1 MRKKREIFQPLLF
14 LTLLLLTLLLLFA
27 LLSTT
32 TQESMPFLFGL
43 DMLRR
48 FQCSIDLSG
57 SGGGGGMLR
66 FPTLDASLPFLS
78 EHEIPQ
84 SERFKDQ
91 KGQEKKEGEGGAAAA
106 ASGGAGAAAAAAEGA
121 AAAAAAPATAAAD
134 PEKVARLA
142 ALGFDAEA
150 ASRALLSAG
159 GNEELAA
166 SMLFGDS

>member
-1 MRKKREIFQPLLF
+1 
-14 LTLLLLTLLLLFA
+14 
-27 LLSTT
+27 
-32 TQESMPFLFGL
+32 MPFLFGL

-57 SGGGGGMLR
+57 GSGSGGLLR
-66 FPTLDASLPFLS
+66 FPTLGASLPFLS

-84 SERFKDQ
+84 SERF
-91 KGQEKKEGEGGAAAA
+91 EKEAERAEEGAAAASSGAAAAANSGAAAAAAGTEGGAAAA
-106 ASGGAGAAAAAAEGA
+106 APAAAA
-121 AAAAAAPATAAAD
+121 AAAD

-142 ALGFDAEA
+142 ALGFDPEA

-166 SMLFGDS
+166 SMLFGDA

>member
-1 MRKKREIFQPLLF
+1 MRFFLKLFSF
-14 LTLLLLTLLLLFA
+14 LTSLSPSLFNLPLTP
-27 LLSTT
+27 
-32 TQESMPFLFGL
+32 QESMPFLFGL

-57 SGGGGGMLR
+57 GSGSGGLLR
-66 FPTLDASLPFLS
+66 FPTLGASLPFLS

-84 SERFKDQ
+84 SERF
-91 KGQEKKEGEGGAAAA
+91 EKEAERAEEGAAAASSGAAAAANSGAAAAAAGTEGGAAAA
-106 ASGGAGAAAAAAEGA
+106 APAAAAA
-121 AAAAAAPATAAAD
+121 AAAD

-142 ALGFDAEA
+142 ALGFDPEA

-166 SMLFGDS
+166 SMLFGDA